1 MTLSMTG
8 LQVVQQRVETEGSKS
23 LQEQIENHSSVVP
36 VSKSLHS
43 HDYEGLMNYGTTKL
57 GGELTIN
64 FGGLAD
70 SFIFTF

>member
-8 LQVVQQRVETEGSKS
+8 LQVMQQRGETEGSKS
-23 LQEQIENHSSVVP
+23 LQGQRENHSLVVP
-36 VSKSLHS
+36 ASKCLHS
-43 HDYEGLMNYGTTKL
+43 HDYEGLMSYGTTKVA
-57 GGELTIN
+57 GELTIN